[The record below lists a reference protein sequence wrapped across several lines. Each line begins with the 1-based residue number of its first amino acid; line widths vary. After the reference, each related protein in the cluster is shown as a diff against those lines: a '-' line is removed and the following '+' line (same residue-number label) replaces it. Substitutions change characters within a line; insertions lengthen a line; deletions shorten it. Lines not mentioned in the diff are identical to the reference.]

1 MMQIH
6 TFRCSIRPFEEQD
19 LNAFSSYRNDLNWM
33 KYQGFKGLT
42 IEEYRQLLL
51 VEPVPR
57 DGAQFA
63 ITLSESNQLIGD
75 IYLKEETE
83 GIWLG
88 YTIAPNF
95 ARQGFAE
102 EAVRGVLTHLK
113 AISQSTVF
121 AGVEPENLASVS
133 LLKKMGFTFLH
144 IDDYGE
150 KIYRLKMNT

>member
-1 MMQIH
+1 MYLH
-6 TFRCSIRPFEEQD
+6 FSRCSIRPFEEQD
-19 LNAFSSYRNDLNWM
+19 LNAFSSYRNDLDWM

-51 VEPVPR
+51 VPPVLR

-63 ITLSESNQLIGD
+63 ITLAESNQLIGD
-75 IYLKEETE
+75 IYLKEETD

-88 YTIAPNF
+88 YTIAPSF

-102 EAVRGVLTHLK
+102 EAARGVLAHLK
-113 AISQSTVF
+113 TIGQSTVY
-121 AGVEPENLASVS
+121 AGVEPENTASIR

-150 KIYRLKMNT
+150 EIYCLKLNT